1 LSAVIQSYK
10 LYLANKASEL
20 ILFEQIKHSSK
31 ETKKGKKRKE
41 SRGVDGRG

>member
-1 LSAVIQSYK
+1 M
-10 LYLANKASEL
+10 

-41 SRGVDGRG
+41 SQVIDGRG

>member
-1 LSAVIQSYK
+1 MSVSTQSNKY
-10 LYLANKASEL
+10 YLGNKESEL

-41 SRGVDGRG
+41 SRVVDDRG

>member
-1 LSAVIQSYK
+1 VLLLHSINILGTK
-10 LYLANKASEL
+10 ESEL

-41 SRGVDGRG
+41 SRGIDGRG